1 MIESVSCT
9 VLKSVLSNSKEAS
22 ISCEIKS
29 SAMQLI
35 RGNLQEAKVLGGNWS
50 TPAGMSLV
58 LVYNSLLT
66 SSNSGCYLNSP
77 LCCELIQAAT

>member
-1 MIESVSCT
+1 MGRGTNAMIETVSCT
-9 VLKSVLSNSKEAS
+9 VLKSVLSNSNEAS

-50 TPAGMSLV
+50 TPAGMRLV
-58 LVYNSLLT
+58 
-66 SSNSGCYLNSP
+66 
-77 LCCELIQAAT
+77 